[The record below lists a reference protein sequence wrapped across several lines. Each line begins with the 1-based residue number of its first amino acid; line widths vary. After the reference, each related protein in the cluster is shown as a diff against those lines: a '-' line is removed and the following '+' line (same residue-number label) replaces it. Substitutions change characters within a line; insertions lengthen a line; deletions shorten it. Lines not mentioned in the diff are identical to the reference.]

1 MNIGENLQKYRKVNN
16 MTQEDL
22 ADKCGVSRQ
31 AIAKWENSES
41 VPTVDKLIYLADIY
55 NVTLDELVGRSNVDK
70 YARIK
75 EFLLEFKAEDIPIGE
90 EDKISAIVTRYFE
103 FVESLE
109 LDAKDKLRGLQ
120 EIFLNKYKF

>member
-90 EDKISAIVTRYFE
+90 EDEISAIVTRYFE

>member
-41 VPTVDKLIYLADIY
+41 VPTVDKLIYLAEIY

-90 EDKISAIVTRYFE
+90 EDEISAIVTRYFE